1 MIHLPVEIWR
11 YILRYAIDCPEFLY
25 IDLVPKGRPTD
36 EATYWASERTRNA
49 LRGVCSSWNRFLAT
63 YCHRYIR
70 ISDIFHD
77 TVPPASLPNATR
89 IRIDECYCLHCNTFI
104 NDHVGLISR
113 FEHYV
118 NSAHTGTGATTWR
131 VEIVDAEMNDYL
143 DVIALEP
150 SRISNLRALWHWRG
164 DLPDN
169 IFSAGPPLSIM
180 GTCADD
186 LAKMKRL
193 DISKIK
199 SIHIHDINQTN
210 LGVVHFPNL
219 THACLEVDL
228 TSQTSR
234 NRVNQVFDWLEVH
247 GKRLETFYWID
258 YLSEITNSELPDI
271 LFSAKPPLSLLA
283 ANAKDLIKI
292 KQLELS
298 NITTLSIQG
307 IEPAHLSLVHLPN
320 LTHVWF
326 EMLWRPLIDQNR
338 VHSILEWLRFYGKR
352 LETFYWLDFDSGITD
367 SDVDKVWSLCP
378 NLQRLQLPVDA
389 RWTPPPS
396 SHQIRLLRVEEHDE
410 PPPSYPILKLFGPAC
425 ELGGPEDTS
434 ITPSMA

>member
-258 YLSEITNSELPDI
+258 YLSEITNSE
-271 LFSAKPPLSLLA
+271 
-283 ANAKDLIKI
+283 
-292 KQLELS
+292 
-298 NITTLSIQG
+298 
-307 IEPAHLSLVHLPN
+307 
-320 LTHVWF
+320 
-326 EMLWRPLIDQNR
+326 
-338 VHSILEWLRFYGKR
+338 
-352 LETFYWLDFDSGITD
+352 
-367 SDVDKVWSLCP
+367 VDKIWSLCP
-378 NLQRLQLPVDA
+378 HMRRLHLPLNA
-389 RWTPPPS
+389 KWTSPPS
-396 SHQIRLLRVEEHDE
+396 SHTLQLLRVLSFEQLSPDGYSRLPVPCSLCNHSHAGVVQFSHYLPQIAASGVGRIKIMALAWHQMFEDDNEHIFCFWTQAKSHAIDVVDISGLTFELALVAYLEEYKRR
-410 PPPSYPILKLFGPAC
+410 SVCK
-425 ELGGPEDTS
+425 
-434 ITPSMA
+434 